1 MDTPF
6 GSVHYS
12 EDCVANILSYSQ
24 VKSTAYSCYQRP
36 DEDIFRVQMTHDS
49 SEYMFERKLRIYLC
63 YGMGSHIGFQA
74 YFACYGTLLFYFFY
88 TFISVLVLYIYI
100 TDHLAVYL
108 YSRKN

>member
-1 MDTPF
+1 MTDVTGTFLF
-6 GSVHYS
+6 GIQLT
-12 EDCVANILSYSQ
+12 EANFHQ
-24 VKSTAYSCYQRP
+24 W
-36 DEDIFRVQMTHDS
+36 
-49 SEYMFERKLRIYLC
+49 KLRVLDNYSSKCKAQHC

-88 TFISVLVLYIYI
+88 TFISVLVLYLYV